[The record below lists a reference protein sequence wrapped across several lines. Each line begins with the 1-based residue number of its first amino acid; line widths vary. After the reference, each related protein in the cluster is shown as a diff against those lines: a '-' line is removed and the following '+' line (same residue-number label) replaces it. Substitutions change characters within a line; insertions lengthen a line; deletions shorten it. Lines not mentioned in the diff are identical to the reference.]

1 MNESRRYITGGAIH
15 ANLPTPQQTS
25 CPLSRLEFDPAQ
37 IRLLLVDDDKV
48 LSEMLKEYLESEQCQ
63 VMLASSGHEAVRL
76 LGEKEFD
83 LLVLDIMMPGPS
95 GIEVLKQ
102 IRTTRSIPVIML
114 TARGDDLDRIIGLEL
129 GADDYLAKPCNPR
142 ELYARIRAV
151 LRRNAPPAMK
161 RQPKIDLDDL
171 RMIPERRELQIRISD
186 NSNGHDLISLT
197 QTEFD
202 LLYLLL
208 QNAGSLVSKSEIST
222 RVLGKPLSQWDRS
235 IDMHISNLRKKLGKH
250 HNGKERIQTLRG
262 SGYIYRPG
270 TNEL

>member
-1 MNESRRYITGGAIH
+1 
-15 ANLPTPQQTS
+15 
-25 CPLSRLEFDPAQ
+25 
-37 IRLLLVDDDKV
+37 
-48 LSEMLKEYLESEQCQ
+48 MLKEYLESEQCR
-63 VMLASSGHEAVRL
+63 VTLAPNGHQAVRL
-76 LGEKEFD
+76 LEEKDFD

-102 IRTTRSIPVIML
+102 VRATRSTPVIML

-151 LRRNAPPAMK
+151 LRRSAPPAMH
-161 RQPKIDLDDL
+161 RQPEVDLDDL
-171 RMIPERRELQIRISD
+171 RMIPERRELQIRISGNPND
-186 NSNGHDLISLT
+186 HDLISLT

-208 QNAGSLVSKSEIST
+208 QNAGSLVSKSDIST

-250 HNGKERIQTLRG
+250 HNGQERIQTLRG

-270 TNEL
+270 TNQS